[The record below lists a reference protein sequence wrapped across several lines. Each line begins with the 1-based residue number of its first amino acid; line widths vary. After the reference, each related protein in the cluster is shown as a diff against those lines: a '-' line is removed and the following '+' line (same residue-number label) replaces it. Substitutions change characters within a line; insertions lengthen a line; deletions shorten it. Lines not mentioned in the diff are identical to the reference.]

1 MKYEIKN
8 FKDEGDKKYVGFWVH
23 HEDRRLG
30 IDKLISLSEGK
41 TDEKYVEEATAL
53 CQDEIEEWKA
63 MDDSP
68 PKEEEKESDAHLGKE
83 WDADSKSFK

>member
-23 HEDRRLG
+23 HEGRKLG
-30 IDKLISLSEGK
+30 IDKWISLSEGK
-41 TDEKYVEEATAL
+41 TDEKYVEEAMAL

>member
-23 HEDRRLG
+23 HEGRKLG

-41 TDEKYVEEATAL
+41 TDEKYVEEAMAL

-68 PKEEEKESDAHLGKE
+68 KPAAEQESDAHLGKE